1 MPAAGS
7 ETSISTVITNEDGWY
22 KRGLNHELN
31 RPLFAIMNPEL
42 TYTLPPEQTANGVAD
57 MMAHIMER
65 YFTTTKDVDLT
76 DRLCEATLK
85 TIIRNA
91 RIVKDNPQDYA
102 ARAELMLAGSLAHNG
117 LLSVGRVGDWSSH
130 QIEHELSAIYDV
142 AHGAGL
148 AVIYPAWMKYVYK
161 NDLPRFAQ
169 FAHRVWNVELNLEN
183 LEETALEGIRQLELF
198 FKEIGLPTTLTELG
212 IDDQRLEEMAN
223 KCKMTNG
230 DSLGVVM
237 KLTPK
242 DVLNIYKLAL

>member
-1 MPAAGS
+1 MLTLPAAGS

-117 LLSVGRVGDWSSH
+117 LLSVGRVG
-130 QIEHELSAIYDV
+130 
-142 AHGAGL
+142 
-148 AVIYPAWMKYVYK
+148 
-161 NDLPRFAQ
+161 
-169 FAHRVWNVELNLEN
+169 
-183 LEETALEGIRQLELF
+183 
-198 FKEIGLPTTLTELG
+198 IGLP
-212 IDDQRLEEMAN
+212 I
-223 KCKMTNG
+223 
-230 DSLGVVM
+230 
-237 KLTPK
+237 KLSM
-242 DVLNIYKLAL
+242 N